1 MRKYYSV
8 ERKSRFPV
16 GGDLKM
22 KYNIVYKTSLGAKNY
37 KVIEQQTAE
46 RLSNMVKL
54 LEGCEYVIVRI
65 IPAEEEKK

>member
-1 MRKYYSV
+1 
-8 ERKSRFPV
+8 
-16 GGDLKM
+16 M

-65 IPAEEEKK
+65 IPAEEVKK